1 MFDDFLEP
9 FTYGFMQNA
18 FLAGV
23 MAAIA
28 CGIIGTFVVVKR
40 LVFISGGIAH
50 TSFGGIGLGYYLGFE
65 PMWGAVIF
73 ALATAITLGISS
85 LKTKIREDSTIGIM
99 WVMGMAVGIVL
110 IQMTEGYNPDPI
122 SVLFGN
128 ILLVKAI
135 DLWIMLALIIV
146 ILLIISVLYKELL
159 ALSFDEEFAKISG
172 IRTGYLYIL
181 LLCLIALTVVVLIKI
196 VGVILVIA
204 LLTVPAAIASLF
216 SFNMKRIMAIATGL
230 GLIFTIGGLLLSWE
244 YDLPAGATI
253 VLLAGLFFIVALGV
267 QSVRARIHHNH
278 GPKAKMSET

>member
-1 MFDDFLEP
+1 MFGDFLEP
-9 FTYGFMQNA
+9 FRYSFMQNA
-18 FLAGV
+18 FIAGV
-23 MAAIA
+23 MAALA
-28 CGIIGTFVVVKR
+28 CGIIGTLVVVKR

-73 ALATAITLGISS
+73 ALVTAITLGISS

-110 IQMTEGYNPDPI
+110 IQMTEGYRPDPI

-135 DLWIMLALIIV
+135 DIWIMLALIIV
-146 ILLIISVLYKELL
+146 ILSIIALLYKELL

-172 IRTGYLYIL
+172 IRTGHLYVL

-216 SFNMKRIMAIATGL
+216 SYNLKRIMAIATGL
-230 GLIFTIGGLLLSWE
+230 GLIFTTGGLLLSWI

-253 VLLAGLFFIVALGV
+253 VLLAGLFFVMALAV
-267 QSVRARIHHNH
+267 QAIRTRTHQAQMK
-278 GPKAKMSET
+278 GPTKTGS